1 NILAAQDELRV
12 AEAEREA
19 TGRQLEQ
26 AQQRFDV
33 GLIAI
38 TDVHEARAAFD
49 SARAAE
55 IAAENEVDNAWEA
68 LFEII
73 GPGEKEQLAKLG
85 EELQL
90 KPPVPSDLEEWSK
103 TAQQQNY
110 AIIAARNGL
119 EATKK
124 TIEISRSGHYPS
136 LDLVGSHSIF
146 RTSNDSS
153 TEADTSKIGLQLSL
167 PVY

>member
-1 NILAAQDELRV
+1 MVRSSNAYFNILAAQDELRV

-55 IAAENEVDNAWEA
+55 IAAENEVDNAWA
-68 LFEII
+68 
-73 GPGEKEQLAKLG
+73 G
-85 EELQL
+85 
-90 KPPVPSDLEEWSK
+90 
-103 TAQQQNY
+103 
-110 AIIAARNGL
+110 RC
-119 EATKK
+119 
-124 TIEISRSGHYPS
+124 SRSSAPARRNNWRS
-136 LDLVGSHSIF
+136 WVKSCS
-146 RTSNDSS
+146 
-153 TEADTSKIGLQLSL
+153 
-167 PVY
+167 